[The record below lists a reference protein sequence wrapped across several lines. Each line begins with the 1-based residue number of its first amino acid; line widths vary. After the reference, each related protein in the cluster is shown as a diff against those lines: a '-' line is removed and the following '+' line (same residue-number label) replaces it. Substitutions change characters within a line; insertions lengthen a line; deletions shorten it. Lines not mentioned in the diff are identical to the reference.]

1 MKTFTYKQALEILNT
16 YFKGYQIVK
25 VWDNIKVLN
34 ILFLD
39 GNGKNRAL
47 LSTADEYFQKVEDFI
62 IIEA

>member
-39 GNGKNRAL
+39 GNGKNWEL